1 MFRKNATMAELVKTV
16 QEKEELESQL
26 KSAKSRISEL
36 EKDLTATKG
45 KIGELETKLNDTNLK
60 ELKDKAK
67 RSAAEFEGLKELYT
81 EKVRAFDESLETREE
96 EFARESA
103 VKRNDLKEELQ
114 ANRDENQERVRNTV
128 KDFAG
133 SYLYY
138 MDQIRLMMD
147 ALNQAAA
154 ETGSTLFEGDVKERF
169 GASIAE
175 HLRKDVNAL
184 EQSTRDRLLIG
195 AADKPEAP
203 EETYEEYPEEAD
215 RLAPEEFSVEEA
227 DEFDMPKEFA
237 EPETESEENDEENDP
252 DDD

>member
-1 MFRKNATMAELVKTV
+1 MHVM
-16 QEKEELESQL
+16 
-26 KSAKSRISEL
+26 
-36 EKDLTATKG
+36 
-45 KIGELETKLNDTNLK
+45 
-60 ELKDKAK
+60 
-67 RSAAEFEGLKELYT
+67 
-81 EKVRAFDESLETREE
+81 
-96 EFARESA
+96 
-103 VKRNDLKEELQ
+103 
-114 ANRDENQERVRNTV
+114 
-128 KDFAG
+128 
-133 SYLYY
+133 
-138 MDQIRLMMD
+138 
-147 ALNQAAA
+147 NQAAA